1 VGAAMNSDRSRQAQ
15 RCNALHVEDAELEH
29 FEPMARMFNAGY
41 WRRVRAIKAAYELS
55 HQQGTCIAQILQ
67 RLGEPVE

>member
-1 VGAAMNSDRSRQAQ
+1 
-15 RCNALHVEDAELEH
+15 
-29 FEPMARMFNAGY
+29 MARMFNAGY